1 MSNLNNTAH
10 KILDVAELFTQT
22 QGFNAFSYKDIQTEV
37 GVKTSSIHYYFP
49 TKQDL
54 ATAMAERY
62 IERFLN
68 ALDDIDQKSKTG
80 LAKLEEAGKK
90 FVDAANAQKLCLC
103 GMLTSDALSLPQET
117 LNELRRFYKESERW
131 IAKSITQ
138 AIEDDDLREL
148 HSVED
153 AAAHFLATLQG
164 GILVARAHKDDSYM
178 QTVLNQALALLKK

>member
-10 KILDVAELFTQT
+10 EILDVAELFTQM
-22 QGFNAFSYKDIQTEV
+22 QGFNAFSYKDIQDEV

-68 ALDDIDQKSKTG
+68 ALDDIEKKSKTG
-80 LAKLEEAGKK
+80 LERLEGVGKK
-90 FVDAANAQKLCLC
+90 FVDAANAKKLCLC
-103 GMLTSDALSLPQET
+103 GMLTSDILSLPQEA

-138 AIEDDDLREL
+138 AIEEGDVREL
-148 HSVED
+148 PSSEG
-153 AAAHFLATLQG
+153 AAAHFLAALEG
-164 GILVARAHKDDSYM
+164 GILVARVRKDNGYM
-178 QTVLNQALALLKK
+178 QAVLNQALALLKK